1 MKTGSIINTCEMG
14 HRNCAGKPSPPSFSK
29 EHGGGAN
36 MAHAAAELDALGV
49 VRCSKGTAT
58 CSGGVGCSVLDVD
71 TKALSDGARYGAS

>member
-1 MKTGSIINTCEMG
+1 
-14 HRNCAGKPSPPSFSK
+14 
-29 EHGGGAN
+29 

-49 VRCSKGTAT
+49 VKCSKGTAT